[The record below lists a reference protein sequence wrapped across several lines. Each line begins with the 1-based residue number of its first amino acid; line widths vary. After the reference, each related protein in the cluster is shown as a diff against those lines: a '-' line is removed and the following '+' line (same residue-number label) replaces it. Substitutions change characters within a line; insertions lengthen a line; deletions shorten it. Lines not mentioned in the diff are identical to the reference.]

1 MRSLAYSALAA
12 GLFAAVLY
20 LGGSALGV
28 WDEMPDV
35 PRAAAEPDATSTA
48 TAGGAE
54 TNVPSAPTAQTG
66 GAKKKNAPNQDP
78 RAPRE
83 RLVAADMAIAR
94 SAVLQASDMQPQW
107 RRVRPP
113 ALTGPGCPQNDPDL
127 SRFTVTGKASSLF
140 KASASRIETRLKV
153 FANGSQAALYF
164 DATWNRTV
172 LRCVRDGVKGDLRR
186 AGLRPRVIYAR
197 LLNEPPVGSKT
208 VHFVIAYMLTLKDG
222 TKQAYPLDMIAFQS
236 GRAVGLMAF
245 DFIPSFDGSRP
256 CPCELDHAR
265 VVASRLSRT

>member
-1 MRSLAYSALAA
+1 
-12 GLFAAVLY
+12 
-20 LGGSALGV
+20 
-28 WDEMPDV
+28 
-35 PRAAAEPDATSTA
+35 
-48 TAGGAE
+48 
-54 TNVPSAPTAQTG
+54 
-66 GAKKKNAPNQDP
+66 
-78 RAPRE
+78 
-83 RLVAADMAIAR
+83 MAIAR
-94 SAVLQASDMQPQW
+94 NATLWASDMRPEW

-113 ALTGPGCPQNDPDL
+113 AITGPGCPQNDPDL
-127 SRFTVTGKASSLF
+127 SRFTVTGKARSLF
-140 KASASRIETRLKV
+140 KAGGSRIETRVKV
-153 FANGSQAALYF
+153 FANGGQAALYF

-172 LRCVRDGVKGDLRR
+172 LRCVREGVKGDFRR

-208 VHFVIAYMLTLKDG
+208 VHFVIGYMLTLKDG

-236 GRAVGLMAF
+236 GRAVGLLAF

>member
-20 LGGSALGV
+20 LGGGALGV

-35 PRAAAEPDATSTA
+35 PLAAAEPDATSTA
-48 TAGGAE
+48 TSGDAE
-54 TNVPSAPTAQTG
+54 TKAPSAPTATA
-66 GAKKKNAPNQDP
+66 GAKKQKPAGQDP

-83 RLVAADMAIAR
+83 QLVAADMAIAR
-94 SAVLQASDMQPQW
+94 NAVLQASDMQPQW

-113 ALTGPGCPQNDPDL
+113 AIGGPGCPQNDPDL
-127 SRFTVTGKASSLF
+127 SRFTVTGKARSLF
-140 KASASRIETRLKV
+140 KAGSSRIETRLKV
-153 FANGSQAALYF
+153 FANGGQAALYF
-164 DATWNRTV
+164 DSTWNRTV
-172 LRCVRDGVKGDLRR
+172 LRCVREGVKGDFRR

-197 LLNEPPVGSKT
+197 LLREPPVGSKT
-208 VHFVIAYMLTLKDG
+208 VHFVIGYMLTLKDG

-236 GRAVGLMAF
+236 GRAVGLLAF